1 MFKKIFDVNF
11 LLSNVLVPGIALAFY
26 CISFAYFSSRLQL
39 WGVNYIFASKF
50 GKLTLILLA
59 GAVLVFLGLLLS
71 KRDGKL
77 SRGSSEERPQ
87 WGDLILL
94 LLPLTPVV
102 QYMLVNRNILSLV
115 ESLYILVFFLLFS
128 ALYILVI
135 PALLGKV
142 MPTRTLM
149 IVGLAF
155 VFTIVSMAS
164 VSDYF
169 SWYEKGAL
177 RKQLVVF
184 AIVFLV
190 AWLLYILN
198 QRKLLYVFIAL
209 SFVVNT
215 SSLVVSQLRKVDP
228 QAAPMEENKLLS
240 MTSGRNP
247 VGKPNVYLLVYDA
260 YVPNETMLAHG
271 IDNSVQE
278 DLLQKQGFKLYPHTY
293 SIASVTLATMSRVL
307 NASTE
312 YYGNVRRGVS
322 GDGVVQRIFK
332 RLDYK
337 TYGLFFADFMFRGV
351 GSSYDVSIP
360 HISVPPYLQLLKAIL
375 LGEFR
380 FNIEDAGFGQL
391 NRDQF
396 VSAKQEVFNT
406 TANGPIFVY
415 MHTNRPSHTQISGAC
430 LPDEIDQFKARLKE
444 ANDEMRKD
452 INLIVAH
459 DPGAIVIVAGD
470 HGPHLT
476 KDCSD
481 TTGKY
486 DMSEI
491 TRLDI
496 QDRYGSFL
504 AIRWPTGDFVKYDDI
519 EVLQDVFPA
528 VFAYLYKDPTL
539 LDAKIEP
546 IIPPDWYSSISGAY
560 VENGIIVGGV
570 NDGQSLYL
578 SDK

>member
-278 DLLQKQGFKLYPHTY
+278 DFLQEQGFKLYPHTY

-332 RLDYK
+332 RLGYK

-360 HISVPPYLQLLKAIL
+360 NISVPPYLQLLKAIL